1 MVRAPVCPISFP
13 IRQGDVMTCPSR
25 SRRHLFLWAFLAVV
39 VLGLGVTLSLDAQTT
54 GFNER
59 EVRSEPIAGDK
70 GTVWT
75 LDFKFK
81 DPRVITV
88 NVPGRGTRVCWYM
101 WYQVIN
107 RGDEPR
113 MFIPSFE
120 LVTLDHP
127 GAFQDELL
135 LSVQE
140 AIKQQEDPT
149 GYQKIK
155 NSVTISSEPIPPSNE
170 KDSFP
175 KAITGVAIWDA
186 SRTFPKKGDERE
198 KQLNET
204 TRFSIFVSGLSNGW
218 VLVDPV
224 PAGPNTA
231 PIVRRK
237 TLQLNFKREGG
248 RFGVSSKEILWEA
261 PSKWIYR
268 VSPLR
273 IPDQVPKAGA
283 WLQPSTPWLASEFSL
298 KSLRYHHGS

>member
-1 MVRAPVCPISFP
+1 MTRPCP
-13 IRQGDVMTCPSR
+13 
-25 SRRHLFLWAFLAVV
+25 SRRHLLLWTF
-39 VLGLGVTLSLDAQTT
+39 LGVVALALGITLSLDAQTT

-59 EVRSEPIAGDK
+59 EVKSEPIAGDK

-88 NVPGRGTRVCWYM
+88 KVPGRGTRVCWYM

-107 RGDEPR
+107 RGAEPR
-113 MFIPSFE
+113 LFIPSFE
-120 LVTLDHP
+120 LVTLDTP

-135 LSVQE
+135 LSVQD
-140 AIKQQEDPT
+140 AIKREEDLT
-149 GYQKIK
+149 GYQNIK
-155 NSVTISSEPIPPSNE
+155 NSVTISSEPVPPSKEENA
-170 KDSFP
+170 FP
-175 KAITGVAIWDA
+175 RAVTGVAIWDA
-186 SRTFPKKGDERE
+186 SRIFPKKGDEPD

-224 PAGPNTA
+224 PAGPNAT

-248 RFGVSSKEILWEA
+248 RFGVSSKEMFWEP

-273 IPDQVPKAGA
+273 IPTELPKMGA
-283 WLQPSTPWLASEFSL
+283 EWQSGPRWLAHEFSL
-298 KSLRYHHGS
+298 DALRYNHGT